1 MSIKKPEKLLG
12 YVKYD
17 DVDYPFE
24 FIEEDFSIVLYPPTV
39 EKWDEASD
47 IFHFFEN
54 LNKPREKGW
63 IKSVKLDGITS
74 EHYHIVFSVKDSP
87 SNYHGFKSYEVDWY
101 YYCRDEYDFESIE
114 GFRVSGTEINY
125 YYPPQIALQNE
136 VKFGENNTIEKL
148 TVSTTDE
155 ETKRECGSYSVRR
168 GLNAELEVNAYAT
181 IHYNT
186 AINPIDATSYLYFS
200 FSKPTGIE
208 DLITAVYHL
217 KCFLKYISYRNNI
230 HIDAVETFYDKE
242 GKRDF
247 AGTIVFPGHKGREN
261 DKKAPERI
269 IRYDVL
275 ERKTANLFKAIKQ
288 GKMGYAHI
296 CDSIDGRRHF
306 SSGRMIMIMSEF
318 EREFRNIYGQDYERS
333 EAYISTKQEIV
344 DMIEDYRKS
353 HTGDVKK
360 YAASIKRTVQN
371 LDNSYAQ
378 NVEKAI
384 LDCEEIMKPFIRRN
398 YEGYT
403 DDAVKGVCGRVGEIR
418 NGIAH
423 SKMDF
428 KLDAIH
434 LTDTK
439 IMEELTYAIRLKKI
453 GISDDK
459 VQKAINALFNEN
471 LAI

>member
-12 YVKYD
+12 YVKYE

-39 EKWDEASD
+39 EKWDEAAD

-63 IKSVKLDGITS
+63 IKSLKLEGITS
-74 EHYHIVFSVKDSP
+74 EHYRIVFSVKDSP
-87 SNYHGFKSYEVDWY
+87 SNYHGFKSYEVDWF
-101 YYCRDEYDFESIE
+101 YYCRSEYDFNSIE
-114 GFRVSGTEINY
+114 GFRVSGNEINY
-125 YYPPQIALQNE
+125 FFPPQIALQNE
-136 VKFGENNTIEKL
+136 VVFGDDNQIEKM
-148 TVSTTDE
+148 TVSTTDV

-168 GLNAELEVNAYAT
+168 GLSATIDVNAYAT
-181 IHYNT
+181 VHYNT
-186 AINPIDATSYLYFS
+186 ALNPIDATSYLYYV
-200 FSKPTGIE
+200 FSKASGID
-208 DLITAVYHL
+208 DLIVAVYHL
-217 KCFLKYISYRNNI
+217 RCFFKFITYRNNI
-230 HIDAVETFYDKE
+230 HVDAIETFYDKE
-242 GKRDF
+242 GKRDY
-247 AGTIVFPGHKGREN
+247 AGAIVFPTRKNEEDN
-261 DKKAPERI
+261 KKASERI
-269 IRYDVL
+269 INYDVL
-275 ERKTANLFKAIKQ
+275 GSKTSNILKAIKA

-333 EAYISTKQEIV
+333 EVYISTKQEI
-344 DMIEDYRKS
+344 IELIDEYRKA

-360 YAASIKRTVQN
+360 YAASIKRSVQN

-384 LDCEEIMKPFIRRN
+384 SDCEEIMKPFIHSN
-398 YEGYT
+398 YAGYE
-403 DDAVKGVCGRVGEIR
+403 DDIVKGICERVGEIR

-428 KLDAIH
+428 TLDAIH

-439 IMEELTYAIRLKKI
+439 IMEELTYAIRLKKA
-453 GISDDK
+453 GISNEQIK
-459 VQKAINALFNEN
+459 KGINALFNEN
-471 LAI
+471 IAL